1 MFEDLRQL
9 HELQQQ
15 AGAAAGATHWPSSS
29 SWVCREG
36 SPPIFSAGWTHQQ
49 VWSYSCGDSYH
60 DTTTAASAASA
71 ALPLF
76 HAVPPARQCL
86 RAEAAQ
92 LSCAP
97 LPSPRAQVPPR
108 PDTLR
113 GIAGPGAP
121 VNIQRG
127 PECTAGVPRRR
138 EDPEGCCSADVRPSC
153 CRGQPQEAQRQ
164 HSAYGEHRSWRHLVA
179 SLLTRQ
185 SLICV

>member
-76 HAVPPARQCL
+76 HAGLEHLLTSKEALNAQ
-86 RAEAAQ
+86 RAFHAEEKIQKAAAAQ
-92 LSCAP
+92 TSGPAAAGD
-97 LPSPRAQVPPR
+97 SPKKHSDSIVH
-108 PDTLR
+108 T
-113 GIAGPGAP
+113 
-121 VNIQRG
+121 VNT
-127 PECTAGVPRRR
+127 EVGVT
-138 EDPEGCCSADVRPSC
+138 
-153 CRGQPQEAQRQ
+153 
-164 HSAYGEHRSWRHLVA
+164 W
-179 SLLTRQ
+179 
-185 SLICV
+185 